1 MCLVRH
7 WVFTGLRRRVV
18 ERGAGLDVE
27 FAFTQFADRVNHAA
41 GVHRLDAV
49 RDVARKSGDNTR
61 RVV

>member
-1 MCLVRH
+1 
-7 WVFTGLRRRVV
+7 
-18 ERGAGLDVE
+18 LDVE